1 MNEEMLKAEI
11 AQLQSDLAIAN
22 KQIDGVFK
30 SYRCIPYESAK
41 HIGLQQ
47 LIDTRYITLEAH
59 NEIVQRLVFALE
71 KAYEEIE
78 SYHQN
83 TKDI

>member
-30 SYRCIPYESAK
+30 SYRCIPYEQAK
-41 HIGLQQ
+41 RIGLQQ

-59 NEIVQRLVFALE
+59 NEIIQRLVFALE
-71 KAYEEIE
+71 TAHETIEEYRSRAE
-78 SYHQN
+78 
-83 TKDI
+83 DL